1 MHEIRDEFMPE
12 MHLRQSRFSYS
23 ACGSFTKNKQRIQ
36 KFKETGNS
44 RYIYQN
50 ELDKVCFEYDMAY
63 GNFKDLTRGAA
74 SDKILRDKALNIAK
88 NWKYDGYQSRLASIV
103 YKFFDKNAS
112 ATRSN
117 KFAGSSIK
125 KYVRPAMSRRITQT
139 KGKVHSYFIDN
150 VLGADMNQ
158 N

>member
-1 MHEIRDEFMPE
+1 MHEIVNTFLIIRDEFMPE
-12 MHLRQSRFSYS
+12 MHLRQSGFSYS
-23 ACGSFTKNKQRIQ
+23 VCGSFTKNKQRIQ

-50 ELDKVCFEYDMAY
+50 ELDKVCFQYDMAY

-88 NWKYDGYQSRLASIV
+88 NWKYDGYQSRLASTV

-117 KFAGSSIK
+117 KFAGSGIK
-125 KYVRPAMSRRITQT
+125 KENMSDQPWAEELHKPKEKYI
-139 KGKVHSYFIDN
+139 HI
-150 VLGADMNQ
+150 L
-158 N
+158 